1 MVFLLYCGDKVFE
14 AVSAAGMAENG
25 DSAFDLPEA
34 QGSSEYEQTARADE
48 TLTHP
53 GTIPDKVD
61 TAFNG
66 GNGVLGKF
74 KADVLDKRHNP
85 A

>member
-1 MVFLLYCGDKVFE
+1 
-14 AVSAAGMAENG
+14 MAENRDG
-25 DSAFDLPEA
+25 AFDLAEA
-34 QGSSEYEQTARADE
+34 QGSSEHKEAPRADE
-48 TLTHP
+48 TLAYP